1 MTFNEDTRVKIP
13 AIVHL
18 TRLGFTYVPK
28 SGIANLHADTN
39 IFKDLFKQGLSK
51 INGTAYSDSEI
62 DTFISELNIQLD
74 NSDLGKAFYKSLQGD
89 FDCKLIDLENFDNN
103 LFHVV
108 TELTYKNDEEEFR
121 PDIILLINGMPLA
134 FIEVKKPNNHE
145 GILAERNRINTRFKN
160 PKFKKFMNITQ
171 LLVFSNNQ
179 EYDEENITPIQGAF
193 YATPD
198 PEQVNFNCFREEDNS
213 IIHSVPHEDSEIE
226 KQILLDNNIVSIL
239 GTTEYETAKELN
251 SPTNRVLTSLFSRQR
266 FKTLLRY
273 GFAYV
278 NTVTNGISKIEKHI
292 MRYPQL
298 FATLTIEKK
307 LSEGIK
313 KGIIWHTQGSG
324 KTALAYYN
332 VNYLKDYYQKQN
344 IIAKFYFVVD
354 RLDLATQAK
363 NEFEARGL
371 KVEMVSSKEDF
382 IKNIRTAGATAGNTG
397 AQTITVVNIQ
407 KFSAESISQS
417 AEYDLNI
424 QRIYFLDEVHRSYN
438 PKGSFLSN
446 LIASD
451 RQSVLIGLTG
461 TPLISKDY
469 KSKDIFGDY
478 FHKYYYNKS
487 IVDGYTLKLLR
498 EAIETKFR
506 AEINQVYDEIVKQ
519 GEFTKSQIFAHQKFV
534 EPLVEYIISDFKKS
548 RVLQN
553 DHSIGGMIVCD
564 TSDQAKMIFAEI
576 QKYNER
582 LEAQQTIDKE
592 PEAEYNIAAE
602 PKVNYLKPELA
613 PITAALILHD
623 VDTKEIR
630 KEHQTDFKQGNIDLL
645 VVYNMLLTGFDAKR
659 LKKLYL
665 TRVVKEHNLLQTLT
679 RVNRPYKTFKYGY
692 VVDFADIRKEFDKTN
707 KEYFKEL
714 QQELGDETKNY
725 SNLFKSA
732 EEIDKEIQEIKE
744 KLFLYDFS
752 NLEDFQKVVSQIT
765 DKKEITELRKCFEN
779 LKSLYNIIKIMGYT
793 ELLDKFSFDRVNKLY
808 NEVAN
813 RIDIINLKENLENA
827 SDNTNLLN
835 IALEKLQFTFR
846 KIATH
851 ELQIADKFRSELE
864 RARKELEGNFDKK
877 DPRFIS
883 LFEELKRL
891 FKKKNI
897 EELSSAEMDEAIKD
911 LKKIYEQANTLN
923 NKDAMLAAKYEN
935 DTKFARIHKRI
946 KENNMNV
953 LNSDLLLYET
963 LLYIKHE
970 TDKTVVNNQAILN
983 NQDYFAE
990 ATKRTILET
999 LEDKGIRDLN
1009 VVRFFNNTLV
1019 NEYFY
1024 QRAI

>member
-1 MTFNEDTRVKIP
+1 MTFNEDSRVKIP

-74 NSDLGKAFYKSLQGD
+74 NSDLGKAFYKSLQVD
-89 FDCKLIDLENFDNN
+89 FACKLIDLENFDNN

-134 FIEVKKPNNHE
+134 FIEVKKPNNRE

-198 PEQVNFNCFREEDNS
+198 PDQVNFNCFREEDNS
-213 IIHSVPHEDSEIE
+213 IIHIVPQEDSEIE

-298 FATLTIEKK
+298 FATLAIEKK
-307 LSEGIK
+307 LSESIK

-417 AEYDLNI
+417 ADYDLNI

-451 RQSVLIGLTG
+451 RKSVLIGLTG
-461 TPLISKDY
+461 TPLISNDY

-487 IVDGYTLKLLR
+487 IADGYTLKLLR

-548 RVLQN
+548 RVLHN

-576 QKYNER
+576 QKYNGR
-582 LEAQQTIDKE
+582 LEAQQTINKE

-602 PKVNYLKPELA
+602 PNIKYLKPELA

-752 NLEDFQKVVSQIT
+752 NLEDFQKIVSQIT
-765 DKKEITELRKCFEN
+765 DKKEITELRKCLEN

-813 RIDIINLKENLENA
+813 RIDIINLKENLENG

-897 EELSSAEMDEAIKD
+897 EELTSTEMDEAIKD

-946 KENNMNV
+946 KEHNMNV
-953 LNSDLLLYET
+953 LNSDLLLHET

>member
-1 MTFNEDTRVKIP
+1 M
-13 AIVHL
+13 
-18 TRLGFTYVPK
+18 
-28 SGIANLHADTN
+28 
-39 IFKDLFKQGLSK
+39 
-51 INGTAYSDSEI
+51 
-62 DTFISELNIQLD
+62 
-74 NSDLGKAFYKSLQGD
+74 
-89 FDCKLIDLENFDNN
+89 
-103 LFHVV
+103 
-108 TELTYKNDEEEFR
+108 
-121 PDIILLINGMPLA
+121 
-134 FIEVKKPNNHE
+134 
-145 GILAERNRINTRFKN
+145 
-160 PKFKKFMNITQ
+160 
-171 LLVFSNNQ
+171 
-179 EYDEENITPIQGAF
+179 
-193 YATPD
+193 
-198 PEQVNFNCFREEDNS
+198 
-213 IIHSVPHEDSEIE
+213 
-226 KQILLDNNIVSIL
+226 
-239 GTTEYETAKELN
+239 
-251 SPTNRVLTSLFSRQR
+251 
-266 FKTLLRY
+266 
-273 GFAYV
+273 
-278 NTVTNGISKIEKHI
+278 
-292 MRYPQL
+292 
-298 FATLTIEKK
+298 
-307 LSEGIK
+307 
-313 KGIIWHTQGSG
+313 
-324 KTALAYYN
+324 
-332 VNYLKDYYQKQN
+332 
-344 IIAKFYFVVD
+344 
-354 RLDLATQAK
+354 DLATQAK

-382 IKNIRTAGATAGNTG
+382 IKNIKTAGATAGNTG

-417 AEYDLNI
+417 ADYDLNI

-446 LIASD
+446 LVTSD
-451 RQSVLIGLTG
+451 RNAVLIGLTG
-461 TPLISKDY
+461 TPIISKDY

-478 FHKYYYNKS
+478 IHKYYYNQS
-487 IVDGYTLKLLR
+487 IADGYTLKLIR
-498 EAIETKFR
+498 EAIETKFK

-519 GEFTKSQIFAHQKFV
+519 GEFTKSQIFAHPKFV
-534 EPLVEYIISDFKKS
+534 EPLVDYIITDFKKS
-548 RVLQN
+548 RVLHN
-553 DHSIGGMIVCD
+553 DQSIGGMIVCD

-582 LEAQQTIDKE
+582 LGAQHLVNQE
-592 PEAEYNIAAE
+592 PQSDYNIAAE
-602 PKVNYLKPELA
+602 PKVGYLTPELA
-613 PITAALILHD
+613 PISAALILHD

-630 KEHQTDFKQGNIDLL
+630 KEHQTDFKQGKIDLL

-679 RVNRPYKTFKYGY
+679 RVNRPYKNFKYGY

-732 EEIDKEIQEIKE
+732 EEIDMEIQEIKE

-752 NLEDFQKVVSQIT
+752 NIEEFQKIVSQIT
-765 DKKEITELRKCFEN
+765 DKKEIIELKKCLEN

-813 RIDIINLKENLENA
+813 RIDILNLKENLENA
-827 SDNTNLLN
+827 ADNTNLLN
-835 IALEKLQFTFR
+835 LALENMQFTFR

-864 RARKELEGNFDKK
+864 RTRKELERNFDKK
-877 DPRFIS
+877 DPKFIK

-897 EELSSAEMDEAIKD
+897 EELTSEEMDEAIKE
-911 LKKIYEQANTLN
+911 LKKIYEQANSLN
-923 NKDAMLAAKYEN
+923 NKDAMLAAKYEY

-946 KENNMNV
+946 KEQNMNV
-953 LNSDLLLYET
+953 LNSDLALHET

-983 NQDYFAE
+983 NLDYFAE
-990 ATKRTILET
+990 ITKRTILET
-999 LEDKGIRDLN
+999 LENKGIRDLN
-1009 VVRFFNNTLV
+1009 VVRFFNNAVV
-1019 NEYFY
+1019 NEYLY

>member
-1 MTFNEDTRVKIP
+1 MTFNEDSRVKIP

-28 SGIANLHADTN
+28 SGITNLHADTN

-51 INGTAYSDSEI
+51 INGTEYSDSEI
-62 DTFISELNIQLD
+62 NTFLSELNIQLD
-74 NSDLGKAFYKSLQGD
+74 NSDLGKAFYKSLKGD
-89 FDCKLIDLENFDNN
+89 FACKLIDLENFANN

-134 FIEVKKPNNHE
+134 FVEVKKPNNRE

-213 IIHSVPHEDSEIE
+213 VIHNVPQEDSEIE

-251 SPTNRVLTSLFSRQR
+251 SPTNRVLTSLFSRER

-278 NTVTNGISKIEKHI
+278 NTVTNGITKIEKHI

-298 FATLTIEKK
+298 FALLAIEKK
-307 LSEGIK
+307 LSADVK

-324 KTALAYYN
+324 KTALAYFN

-344 IIAKFYFVVD
+344 VIAKFYFVVD

-371 KVEMVSSKEDF
+371 KVEMISSKDDF
-382 IKNIRTAGATAGNTG
+382 IKNIRTAGATAGNIG

-417 AEYDLNI
+417 ADYDLNI

-451 RQSVLIGLTG
+451 RQAVLIGLTG

-487 IVDGYTLKLLR
+487 IADGYTLKLLR

-519 GEFTKSQIFAHQKFV
+519 GEFTKSQIFGHQKFV
-534 EPLVEYIISDFKKS
+534 EPLVDYIITDFKKS
-548 RVLQN
+548 RVLHN
-553 DHSIGGMIVCD
+553 DQSIGGMIVCD

-582 LEAQQTIDKE
+582 LNSQHSVNQESQTD
-592 PEAEYNIAAE
+592 YGIAAE
-602 PKVNYLKPELA
+602 PNVSYLSPELA
-613 PITAALILHD
+613 PISAALILHD

-630 KEHQTDFKQGNIDLL
+630 KEHQTDFKQGKIDLL

-679 RVNRPYKTFKYGY
+679 RVNRPYKNFKYGY

-732 EEIDKEIQEIKE
+732 EEIDNEIQEIKE

-752 NLEDFQKVVSQIT
+752 NLEDFQKIVSQIT
-765 DKKEITELRKCFEN
+765 DKKEIIELKKCLEN

-808 NEVAN
+808 SEVAN

-835 IALEKLQFTFR
+835 IALEKMQFTFR

-864 RARKELEGNFDKK
+864 RTRMELEINFDKK
-877 DPRFIS
+877 DPHFIS
-883 LFEELKRL
+883 LFEELKRI

-897 EELSSAEMDEAIKD
+897 EELTSAEMDEAIKD
-911 LKKIYEQANTLN
+911 LKKIYEQANALN

-946 KENNMNV
+946 KGNNMNV
-953 LNSDLLLYET
+953 LNSDLALHET
-963 LLYIKHE
+963 LLFIKHE
-970 TDKTVVNNQAILN
+970 TDKTVINNQAILD

-990 ATKRTILET
+990 ATKRTILEI
-999 LEDKGIRDLN
+999 LENKGIRDLN
-1009 VVRFFNNTLV
+1009 VVRFFNNALV
-1019 NEYFY
+1019 NEYLY